1 MEKDEARCAVA
12 LMELV
17 PLVIRT
23 IRREMRSHRADLSLP
38 QFRSLAYLD
47 RNQGAS
53 LSELAEFIGL
63 TLSAVSRMVEG
74 LVIRG
79 LATRRESAED
89 RRFLVL
95 ELTPAGRKLLEEA
108 RAATQDRLAG
118 MLRELP
124 AEEREGVIHALH
136 LLRPLFEPGDGERG

>member
-1 MEKDEARCAVA
+1 MPTDEARCAAA
-12 LMELV
+12 LMEVV

-23 IRREMRSHRADLSLP
+23 IRREMRQHRADLSLP

-53 LSELAEFIGL
+53 LSDLAEFIGL

-74 LVIRG
+74 LVCRG
-79 LATRRESAED
+79 LATRRESPSD

-95 ELTPAGRKLLEEA
+95 ELTPAGRELLMEA
-108 RAATQDRLAG
+108 RASTQARLTEMLQQLPESERAG
-118 MLRELP
+118 
-124 AEEREGVIHALH
+124 VLH
-136 LLRPLFEPGDGERG
+136 SLQLLRPLFEPGEGERE

>member
-1 MEKDEARCAVA
+1 MQTDEARCAAA
-12 LMELV
+12 LMEVV

-23 IRREMRSHRADLSLP
+23 IRREMRQHRADLSLP

-53 LSELAEFIGL
+53 LSDLAEFIGL

-74 LVIRG
+74 LVCRG
-79 LATRRESAED
+79 LATRRESAAD

-95 ELTPAGRKLLEEA
+95 ELTPAGRELLVEA
-108 RAATQDRLAG
+108 RAATQARLTE
-118 MLRELP
+118 MLQQLP
-124 AEEREGVIHALH
+124 EAERPSVLHALT
-136 LLRPLFEPGDGERG
+136 LLRPLFEPGEGERE